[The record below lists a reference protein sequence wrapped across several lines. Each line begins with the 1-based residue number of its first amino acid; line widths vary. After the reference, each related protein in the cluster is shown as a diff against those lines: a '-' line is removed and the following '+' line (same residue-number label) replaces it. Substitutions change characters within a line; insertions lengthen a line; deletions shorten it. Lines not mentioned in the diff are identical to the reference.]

1 MTTIGVSGSY
11 GGLNTG
17 DEAILTCIVNELGLL
32 VPEVEVMVFSRDPE
46 HTERHHD
53 VEKGIA
59 VRDATRDEVVPA
71 VERLDLLLLGGGGI
85 LYDDE
90 AHNYVREVCLAQ
102 ERGIPTMAYAIGAGP
117 LRSRDDRLIVR
128 DALSGMETV
137 TVQDTETKRLLEEVG
152 VRQPIEVTADP
163 ALLLT
168 PLPFTEEMLEREGVA
183 TDRRLVG
190 MSVREPGGAAPGLE
204 QSPYHR
210 TLASA
215 ADFIVDRFDADVV
228 FVPMERADVGHA
240 HRVMAEMAE
249 PARAS
254 VLHGRYGPRQLLGLM
269 DHLELAV
276 GMRLHFLIFAA
287 IGHVPLLALPYA
299 SKVVGLF
306 EALELPVPSALQ
318 RHAGPLLAEL
328 DRLWDSRGELREV
341 LRQRVP
347 GLQERARRTTDLA
360 LAVLDAT
367 VHASRSAAGEAAA
380 AATGTA

>member
-1 MTTIGVSGSY
+1 VTTIGVSGSY
-11 GGLNTG
+11 GGLNAG
-17 DEAILTCIVNELGLL
+17 DEAILTCIVNELGRL
-32 VPEVEVMVFSRDPE
+32 VPDVEVVVFSRDPQ
-46 HTERHHD
+46 HTEQHHD

-59 VRDATRDEVVPA
+59 VRDATVDEVVPE
-71 VERLDLLLLGGGGI
+71 VERLDLLLLGGGGL
-85 LYDDE
+85 LYDGE
-90 AHNYVREVCLAQ
+90 AHNYVREVRLAQ

-117 LRSRDDRLIVR
+117 LRDRDDRLVVR
-128 DALSGMETV
+128 EALDGMESV
-137 TVQDTETKRLLEEVG
+137 TVRDTETKRLLEEVG
-152 VRQPIEVTADP
+152 VRKPIEVTADP
-163 ALLLT
+163 ALLLS
-168 PLPFTEEMLEREGVA
+168 PVPFSEEMLEREGVA

-204 QSPYHR
+204 QSPYHL
-210 TLASA
+210 TLAHA

-287 IGHVPLLALPYA
+287 VSHVPLLALPYA

-306 EALELPVPSALQ
+306 EALDLPAPSALE
-318 RHAGPLLAEL
+318 RHAGPLLAAL
-328 DRLWDSRGELREV
+328 DRLWDGRDELREV
-341 LRQRVP
+341 LAQRVP
-347 GLQERARRTTDLA
+347 GLQERARRTAATAVA
-360 LAVLDAT
+360 LLEGT
-367 VHASRSAAGEAAA
+367 HARAGSAAG
-380 AATGTA
+380 TG

>member
-1 MTTIGVSGSY
+1 MTTIGISGSY
-11 GGLNTG
+11 GGLNSG
-17 DEAILTCIVNELGLL
+17 DEAILTCIVNELGRL
-32 VPEVEVMVFSRDPE
+32 VPDVEVVVFSRDPE

-59 VRDATRDEVVPA
+59 VRDATRDEVVPE

-90 AHNYVREVCLAQ
+90 AHNYTREVRLAH
-102 ERGIPTMAYAIGAGP
+102 ERGVPTMAYAIGAGP

-128 DALSGMETV
+128 DALSGMEAV
-137 TVQDTETKRLLEEVG
+137 TVRDTETKRLLEEVG
-152 VRQPIEVTADP
+152 VRKPIEVTADP

-168 PLPFTEEMLEREGVA
+168 PLPFTEEMLEREGVSA
-183 TDRRLVG
+183 DRQLVG
-190 MSVREPGGAAPGLE
+190 MSVREPGGAAPGLD
-204 QSPYHR
+204 QSPYHL

-215 ADFIVDRFDADVV
+215 ADFIVDRFGADVV

-269 DHLELAV
+269 DHLDMAV

-306 EALELPVPSALQ
+306 EALELAVPSTLQ
-318 RHAGPLLAEL
+318 RHPGPLLAAL
-328 DRLWDSRGELREV
+328 DRLWDSKEELREG

-347 GLQERARRTTDLA
+347 GLQERARRTTEVA
-360 LAVLDAT
+360 LAVLGGADDGPGA
-367 VHASRSAAGEAAA
+367 VAGD
-380 AATGTA
+380 AATAAMGTA

>member
-11 GGLNTG
+11 GGLNVG
-17 DEAILTCIVNELGLL
+17 DEAILTSIVNELGRL
-32 VPEVEVMVFSRDPE
+32 VPDVDVVVFSRDAQ

-59 VRDATRDEVVPA
+59 VRDATLDEVVPE
-71 VERLDLLLLGGGGI
+71 VERLDLLLLGGGGL

-90 AHNYVREVCLAQ
+90 VHSYVREVRLAQ

-117 LRSRDDRLIVR
+117 LRRRDDRLVVR
-128 DALSGMETV
+128 EALNGMEAV
-137 TVQDTETKRLLEEVG
+137 TVRDTETKRLLEEVG
-152 VRQPIEVTADP
+152 VRRPIEVTADP

-168 PLPFTEEMLEREGVA
+168 PLPFTDEMLEREGVA
-183 TDRRLVG
+183 KDRRLVG
-190 MSVREPGGAAPGLE
+190 MSVREPGGAAPTLE
-204 QSPYHR
+204 HSPYHV
-210 TLASA
+210 TLANS
-215 ADFIVDRFDADVV
+215 ADFIIDRFEADVV

-249 PARAS
+249 PARAT

-269 DHLELAV
+269 EHLELAV

-287 IGHVPLLALPYA
+287 LAGVPLLALPYA

-306 EALELPVPSALQ
+306 EALELPVPSTLQ
-318 RHAGPLLAEL
+318 RHSGPLLAAL
-328 DRLWDSRGELREV
+328 DRVWDARDDMREV

-347 GLQERARRTTDLA
+347 PLEERARQTSAIA
-360 LAVLDAT
+360 LAVLEKSR
-367 VHASRSAAGEAAA
+367 ASTS
-380 AATGTA
+380 

>member
-11 GGLNTG
+11 GGLNAG
-17 DEAILTCIVNELGLL
+17 DEAILTCIVNELGRS
-32 VPEVEVMVFSRDPE
+32 VPDVEVVVFSRHPE

-90 AHNYVREVCLAQ
+90 AHNYVREVHLAQ

-117 LRSRDDRLIVR
+117 LRGRDDRLVVREALNGMKAVTVR
-128 DALSGMETV
+128 DA
-137 TVQDTETKRLLEEVG
+137 ETKRLLEEVG
-152 VRQPIEVTADP
+152 VRRPIEVTADP
-163 ALLLT
+163 AVLLT
-168 PLPFTEEMLEREGVA
+168 PLPFTEEMLEREGV
-183 TDRRLVG
+183 TPGGRVVG
-190 MSVREPGGAAPGLE
+190 VSVREPGGAAPSLE
-204 QSPYHR
+204 QSPYHL

-249 PARAS
+249 PSRAS

-287 IGHVPLLALPYA
+287 VAGVPLLALPYA
-299 SKVVGLF
+299 SKVAGLF
-306 EALELPVPSALQ
+306 EALDLPAPPALQ
-318 RHAGPLLAEL
+318 RHAGPLLAAL
-328 DRLWDSRGELREV
+328 DRLWDSRDELREV
-341 LRQRVP
+341 LRERVP
-347 GLQERARRTTDLA
+347 GLQERARRTSETALA
-360 LAVLDAT
+360 LLDGA
-367 VHASRSAAGEAAA
+367 
-380 AATGTA
+380 